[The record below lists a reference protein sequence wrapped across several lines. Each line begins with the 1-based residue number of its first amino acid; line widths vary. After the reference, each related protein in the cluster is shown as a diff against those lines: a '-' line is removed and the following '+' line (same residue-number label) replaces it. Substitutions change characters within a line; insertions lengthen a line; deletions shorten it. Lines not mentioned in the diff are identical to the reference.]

1 MSTCT
6 LEQLKSKLGGKLV
19 NSDLVKSRE
28 GIPTGL
34 AELDHFLLWKGFP
47 RGAVSLL
54 VSSLGRGA
62 TSLWGQT
69 AAPLTQ
75 QKKWVAWINS
85 TNAELCPWSLHQ
97 AGADFSRVL
106 VVSPP
111 DGLKNISWILQELL
125 SLSLFE
131 MIGCDLGNSCLS
143 EKDLARLSPQTRK
156 FDTALILSSTNPFI
170 RRSSLYSL
178 ILNFN
183 AEQIG
188 VERAQHRSTPHF
200 IVRKNS
206 YENLMHQLRQDRT
219 FLSG

>member
-1 MSTCT
+1 MNTCT

-19 NSDLVKSRE
+19 NSNLVKPQE

-34 AELDHFLLWKGFP
+34 AELDHFLLWKGLP

-62 TSLWGQT
+62 TSLWSQT

-97 AGADFSRVL
+97 AGANFSRVL

-111 DGLKNISWILQELL
+111 DGIKNISWILQELL

-131 MIGCDLGNSCLS
+131 MIGCDLGGSCLS
-143 EKDLARLSPQTRK
+143 DKDLARLSRQTRK
-156 FDTALILSSTNPFI
+156 FDTALILSSTNPLI

-183 AEQIG
+183 AKQIG
-188 VERAQHRSTPHF
+188 VERALHRPTPHF
-200 IVRKNS
+200 IVKENS
-206 YENLMHQLRQDRT
+206 YENLMRQLTQDRT